1 MFPTHPPQLIIITIM
16 IKSFDCR
23 DMPGRLGYANAE
35 LKAINDVL
43 ENRSLKEWPRS
54 RENDSMESLKGKK
67 DQGLLARAMAFFN
80 KK

>member
-1 MFPTHPPQLIIITIM
+1 
-16 IKSFDCR
+16 
-23 DMPGRLGYANAE
+23 MPGRLGYANAE
-35 LKAINDVL
+35 LKAINDLL